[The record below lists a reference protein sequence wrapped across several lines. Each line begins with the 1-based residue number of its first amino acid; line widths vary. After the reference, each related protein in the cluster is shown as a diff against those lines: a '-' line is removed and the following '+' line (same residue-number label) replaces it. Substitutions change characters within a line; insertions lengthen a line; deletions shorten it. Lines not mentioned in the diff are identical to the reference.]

1 MIIKKLNKPA
11 MTREYL
17 KERIYWSIT
26 LLAVDLGIY
35 AHIDN
40 TTVGQVFW
48 IIFTTVCEYFHLPQ
62 WVYLCYD

>member
-26 LLAVDLGIY
+26 LLAVDLVIY

-40 TTVGQVFW
+40 TTIGQAF
-48 IIFTTVCEYFHLPQ
+48 
-62 WVYLCYD
+62 

>member
-35 AHIDN
+35 AQIYK
-40 TTVGQVFW
+40 TTVGQAFW
-48 IIFTTVCEYFHLPQ
+48 IIITTVLWLWLASLFA
-62 WVYLCYD
+62 